1 MAISRTMVSKDEL
14 MKKLNLEIKW
24 ANHAYSMELDEGMNE
39 RNYLELLRLRAV
51 VEEAQRLADIV
62 NKLQTFQM

>member
-1 MAISRTMVSKDEL
+1 MAISRAMVSKDEL